1 MVLGDIVFKKLLHEC
16 KIHMVQSSSFVPGV
30 LIIVNSM
37 SVSKG
42 TEKPLLVEQLMDYN
56 FPPHIGKLQKLCP
69 AINLKARNTVF
80 RIKTDRNQLMY
91 KTSPKT

>member
-1 MVLGDIVFKKLLHEC
+1 MVLGDTVFKKLLQEC
-16 KIHMVQSSSFVPGV
+16 EIHIVQSSPFVPGI
-30 LIIVNSM
+30 LIIVKSM

-42 TEKPLLVEQLMDYN
+42 TKKPLPVEQLMDYN

-80 RIKTDRNQLMY
+80 RTKTDRNQLIY
-91 KTSPKT
+91 KISPKT